1 LKEAMQTLSNI
12 EITILV
18 LVISASVSAMTTFV
32 VSYFIERFTW
42 RQGSRAH
49 LLQHSFERK
58 AENDRFLKLRWGVNY
73 IRDGRD
79 NVVPNLSER
88 EKWFARLKNQIIY
101 FKGHYQKKAKIRF
114 YRTLGCQFKCFIEL
128 DDPELFGDLKDF
140 LERNGYEDI
149 SKGKKYSI
157 NRFLRKCKVIERIW
171 FIHKDADQYDEVTTP
186 EGFVNNFLYPE

>member
-1 LKEAMQTLSNI
+1 MQTLSNI

-42 RQGSRAH
+42 LQGSRAQ

-140 LERNGYEDI
+140 LERNGYADI

-157 NRFLRKCKVIERIW
+157 NRFLRKCKVVERIW
-171 FIHKDADQYDEVTTP
+171 FIHKDVDQYDEVTTP